1 VTAVSNQTLEQLASQ
16 LGLQLKGPGG
26 SQDEGSLPLGVSI
39 TGLATLAKAGPDQ
52 ISFYHNNRYQADL
65 LATKAGAVIIHPAA
79 ARHSPVPVLLADKPY
94 VAFAHASKLFCREP
108 LPDVGIHLTAVV
120 HPSARVSS
128 SARISPYVC
137 IGANC
142 EIGDGVVIGASC
154 VIGDDCVVGAGSRLA
169 PNVVLYHGVTLG
181 LRVRLHSGVII
192 GSDGFGYAFDGQ
204 LHVKIEQ
211 LGGVRIGNDVE
222 IGSATT
228 VDRGAIDDTII
239 EDGVKIDNLVQ
250 IAHNVRIGSNTIIC
264 GCSGLAGSSV
274 IGKNCIIAGAVGVA
288 NHVTI
293 CDGVT
298 ITAMSLVH
306 QSITEPGVYSSG
318 TTLDKASSWKKN
330 TIRFRQLDEIWKR
343 LLRLEKK

>member
-1 VTAVSNQTLEQLASQ
+1 
-16 LGLQLKGPGG
+16 
-26 SQDEGSLPLGVSI
+26 
-39 TGLATLAKAGPDQ
+39 
-52 ISFYHNNRYQADL
+52 
-65 LATKAGAVIIHPAA
+65 
-79 ARHSPVPVLLADKPY
+79 
-94 VAFAHASKLFCREP
+94 
-108 LPDVGIHLTAVV
+108 
-120 HPSARVSS
+120 
-128 SARISPYVC
+128 
-137 IGANC
+137 
-142 EIGDGVVIGASC
+142 
-154 VIGDDCVVGAGSRLA
+154 
-169 PNVVLYHGVTLG
+169 
-181 LRVRLHSGVII
+181 
-192 GSDGFGYAFDGQ
+192 
-204 LHVKIEQ
+204 VKIEQ

-228 VDRGAIDDTII
+228 VDRGAIDDTVI

-264 GCSGLAGSSV
+264 GCCGLAGSSV

-306 QSITEPGVYSSG
+306 QSISEPGVYSSG
-318 TTLDKASSWKKN
+318 TTLDKAGSWKKN